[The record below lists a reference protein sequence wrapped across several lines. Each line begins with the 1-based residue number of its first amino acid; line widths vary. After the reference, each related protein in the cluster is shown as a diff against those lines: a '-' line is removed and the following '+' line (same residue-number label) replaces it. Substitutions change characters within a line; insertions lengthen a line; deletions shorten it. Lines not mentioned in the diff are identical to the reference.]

1 MSPEQFVVSSS
12 CMGALEMKG
21 DETAFLRF
29 ELAAQCGQVVMGADG
44 KCSDKS
50 DQGVW
55 ENGWGKLR
63 EMIPA
68 VDIEG

>member
-1 MSPEQFVVSSS
+1 MH
-12 CMGALEMKG
+12 GALEMKG

-29 ELAAQCGQVVMGADG
+29 ELAAQWGQAVMGADG

-63 EMIPA
+63 ELTPA